1 MCETTECIPLWWSV
15 LSAINKH
22 QDQWGMQNHDDSCIW
37 MRTFQSCGT
46 GFGSGPWQRSVC
58 FKSHAWHA
66 TGVSCLL
73 SVLLYKT
80 RVFSRRPTYGDGV
93 VELFREATASSPMR
107 CESDGSTCSSV
118 SFVRHLAL
126 RQQRVSPPIAPSWT
140 TGRLEERS
148 EIKMAGAVMGTAYQG
163 LCLSHDIPTLWST
176 TGGSQRR
183 KVHGQVSFP
192 DNVR

>member
-1 MCETTECIPLWWSV
+1 MCETTECIPLWWWSV

-66 TGVSCLL
+66 TGVCCVL

-80 RVFSRRPTYGDGV
+80 RVFSRRPTYGDGI
-93 VELFREATASSPMR
+93 VELLRDATASRPMR
-107 CESDGSTCSSV
+107 CTSDGSTCSSV
-118 SFVRHLAL
+118 PFGRHLTL
-126 RQQRVSPPIAPSWT
+126 RQQRVSPPIARSWT
-140 TGRLEERS
+140 NDGTPGGTQWDKDGRGGHGHCVPRPLLIARYTNAL
-148 EIKMAGAVMGTAYQG
+148 K
-163 LCLSHDIPTLWST
+163 HDGWLATKEST
-176 TGGSQRR
+176 WPG
-183 KVHGQVSFP
+183 
-192 DNVR
+192 